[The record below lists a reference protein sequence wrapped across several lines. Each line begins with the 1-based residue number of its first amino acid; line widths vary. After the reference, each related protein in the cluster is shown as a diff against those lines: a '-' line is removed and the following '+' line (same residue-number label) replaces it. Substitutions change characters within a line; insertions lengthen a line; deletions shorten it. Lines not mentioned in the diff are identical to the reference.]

1 MGKSFRPRLTNRY
14 PRPDRVR
21 GVTLPVRP
29 NGRDG
34 LRSIRGGH
42 SGEGRRA
49 AATTRFSQVPHR
61 RVGDLR
67 VARAAPDKPLDQ
79 ACRDSRDTPVLCRPR
94 RRR

>member
-1 MGKSFRPRLTNRY
+1 MGMSFRPRLTNRF

-49 AATTRFSQVPHR
+49 AATTRFSKAPHR
-61 RVGDLR
+61 RAGDPR
-67 VARAAPDKPLDQ
+67 VARATLSQPLDQ
-79 ACRDSRDTPVLCRPR
+79 ACLDSRDPPVLCRAR